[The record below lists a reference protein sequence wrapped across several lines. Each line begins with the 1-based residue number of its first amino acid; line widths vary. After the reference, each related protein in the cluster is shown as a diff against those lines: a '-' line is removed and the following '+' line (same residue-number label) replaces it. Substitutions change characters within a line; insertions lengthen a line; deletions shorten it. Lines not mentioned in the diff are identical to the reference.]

1 MITKSNKILLD
12 VFVKRV
18 NRKLDYFASQKI
30 ELTWYAQGNDLY
42 VCDLKH
48 YSKTFEEI
56 GNHSD
61 IVFYAVGLGVGLNED
76 LGMIWQELKRFQDI
90 VDGNL

>member
-18 NRKLDYFASQKI
+18 NRRLDYFASQKI

-48 YSKTFEEI
+48 YSNTFEEI
-56 GNHSD
+56 RNHSA
-61 IVFYAVGLGVGLNED
+61 IIYYLFGLGVGLGED
-76 LGMIWQELKRFQDI
+76 TQSIWQEILRFENI
-90 VDGNL
+90 VDGVL